1 MAYASSP
8 QLAFRAAFS
17 STLQKT
23 KFYIALHFDAIHK
36 VHVRQKKTG
45 SFRFRLI
52 RDVHRE
58 GNEVDWLDGEDW
70 HCVFPLSVER
80 LAVRGG
86 KNALALLCNSIGT
99 GTGARGLYRGR
110 TPIAAA
116 HGWTSDKRIGGG
128 RRGDVRHAFGAY

>member
-58 GNEVDWLDGEDW
+58 RNDVDWLDAENW
-70 HCVFPLSVER
+70 HCVFPLAVETSGAWR
-80 LAVRGG
+80 EKCFGITLQFDWHWRWFSGPLSGPNANGG
-86 KNALALLCNSIGT
+86 SAW
-99 GTGARGLYRGR
+99 
-110 TPIAAA
+110 P
-116 HGWTSDKRIGGG
+116 D
-128 RRGDVRHAFGAY
+128 